1 MVDNDY
7 KRIEEIKL
15 GIDNNTILPDDISD
29 EDLPLVNA
37 IFKYEVFLAR
47 DELKKKDEIEVI
59 GNKSDVRNAIE
70 YLRNKNANSSP
81 KTT

>member
-47 DELKKKDEIEVI
+47 DEFKKKDEIL
-59 GNKSDVRNAIE
+59 NDYKQRMLNAIE